1 MAAPVATA
9 TPVTQP
15 TPDLPGIQARAA
27 YDLRG
32 LRAWRSFLG
41 VVREEL
47 ARETDISHTTLYQV
61 EAGRTRMRGRLVA
74 QIADALG
81 IPAPILVAYA
91 PTDQEARAYALLAL
105 VARAEKRIQRLE
117 SLESMAS

>member
-1 MAAPVATA
+1 MTA
-9 TPVTQP
+9 GVTQSIQP
-15 TPDLPGIQARAA
+15 VPALPDLHARAV

-61 EAGRTRMRGRLVA
+61 EAGRKRMRGRLVA

-105 VARAEKRIQRLE
+105 VARAEKRMQRLE